1 MTNLSPHNFSLK
13 VKDASKG
20 SDFVGLAIKRDKDKN
35 LEAWATFPMGYGSEA
50 KTHES
55 VSPELRSEILL
66 LVRTISGC
74 KRLEGECVSQI
85 NSEKSKQNFPIASI
99 IYLIEDFLDRGS
111 YYTEK
116 EKIAGRGL
124 PGKISWSATIKR
136 IKPIVSETG
145 IAFLDFIVR
154 KTRIKQDQ
162 LITELHKYCVR
173 RAFEYLGFLYT
184 SAMPEEGL
192 LTGDDIGKDGAYY
205 SAFLE
210 EKIAETHLEAN
221 AELFSQMKN
230 LIDNSDCESE
240 LSAVTY
246 GTTSFHVVWESMV
259 DRVYGTIE
267 ESEKKYFQPGSHWA
281 FVDDSSKARN
291 NAVLRPDTIMLTGE
305 GPDKKCYIL
314 DSKYYS
320 YDVLRKKNAEN
331 ESEDD
336 EDNGQETVSAHGSI
350 PGTDSIQK
358 QITYAE
364 YIDLAKITYAEYIDL
379 AKTSAQNQKQA
390 KFKFESGKIFN
401 AFILPGKVNENDGIR
416 YIGYAE
422 ADWDF
427 KAHEGYRRIYGVLL
441 DTKTLMLNHKQKDS
455 EAIKILADVIEHSQD
470 SKI

>member
-145 IAFLDFIVR
+145 TAFLDFIVR

-267 ESEKKYFQPGSHWA
+267 ESEKKYVQPGSHWA
-281 FVDDSSKARN
+281 FVDDSSKTRN
-291 NAVLRPDTIMLTGE
+291 NAVLRPDTIMLTGK

-320 YDVLRKKNAEN
+320 YDVLRKKDAEN

-364 YIDLAKITYAEYIDL
+364 YIDKVLTPAKNP
-379 AKTSAQNQKQA
+379 NQEKY
-390 KFKFESGKIFN
+390 KFNSDKIFN
-401 AFILPGKVNENDGIR
+401 AFLLPGNLGDDKPPK

-422 ADWDF
+422 AAWNVHAQNV
-427 KAHEGYRRIYGVLL
+427 KYRKIHGFRL
-441 DTKTLMLNHKQKDS
+441 DTKTLMRNHKQKDS